1 MAHLFTVMLTA
12 TELDDLDLFATAM
25 SHVLDDGISCAQML
39 SELFGEGITEE

>member
-1 MAHLFTVMLTA
+1 MVAFGKQYGVSPPL
-12 TELDDLDLFATAM
+12 ATAM